1 MINRVV
7 LVGRITRD
15 IDLRKTPNGASVV
28 SFTIACNRRVK
39 QQGQPDADFI
49 NCVAWNRVAD
59 LMAQYL
65 HKGAL
70 IGVEGRIQTRSYDD
84 RDGKRV
90 YVTEVVADSVQFL
103 ESKGASQQTN
113 NNAYAPQNNYG
124 QSYGNSYTNTNY
136 AQPQMGGYMQD
147 EPASSFD
154 NDFGGDTLDIASDDL
169 PF

>member
-7 LVGRITRD
+7 LVGRLTRD

-28 SFTIACNRRVK
+28 QFTIACNRRVT

-49 NCVAWNRVAD
+49 SCVAWNRVAD

-103 ESKGASQQTN
+103 ESKAQSQNRSQ
-113 NNAYAPQNNYG
+113 
-124 QSYGNSYTNTNY
+124 
-136 AQPQMGGYMQD
+136 
-147 EPASSFD
+147 ASSEPSPYDYQTTTNSVDVADDPFA
-154 NDFGGDTLDIASDDL
+154 DFGDSVSIDDNFLD
-169 PF
+169 

>member
-7 LVGRITRD
+7 LVGRLTKE

-39 QQGQPDADFI
+39 QAGQPDADFI

-59 LMAQYL
+59 LMSQYL

-84 RDGKRV
+84 KDGKRV
-90 YVTEVVADSVQFL
+90 YVTEIIADSVQFL
-103 ESKGASQQTN
+103 DSKNAGQQQKAYGSQPTYDQGGF
-113 NNAYAPQNNYG
+113 APQ
-124 QSYGNSYTNTNY
+124 S
-136 AQPQMGGYMQD
+136 QPQSSGFAQD
-147 EPASSFD
+147 EQDSSFD
-154 NDFGGDTLDIASDDL
+154 KEFAADTLDIASDDL

>member
-15 IDLRKTPNGASVV
+15 IELRKTPNGASVV
-28 SFTIACNRRVK
+28 SFTIACNRRSK
-39 QQGQPDADFI
+39 QEGQPDADFI

-65 HKGAL
+65 NKGAL

-84 RDGKRV
+84 KDGKRV
-90 YVTEVVADSVQFL
+90 YVTEVVAESVQFL
-103 ESKGASQQTN
+103 ESKNANQGQQ
-113 NNAYAPQNNYG
+113 
-124 QSYGNSYTNTNY
+124 QSYQSQSYS
-136 AQPQMGGYMQD
+136 QPASSHTSGYTQD
-147 EPASSFD
+147 ANNSSFD
-154 NDFGGDTLDIASDDL
+154 NEFAGDTLDIASDDL

>member
-1 MINRVV
+1 MINKVV
-7 LVGRITRD
+7 LVGRLTRD

-28 SFTIACNRRVK
+28 QFTTACNRRVK
-39 QQGQPDADFI
+39 VQGQAEADFI
-49 NCVAWNRVAD
+49 NCVAWNKVAE

-70 IGVEGRIQTRSYDD
+70 IGIEGRIQTRSYDD

-103 ESKGASQQTN
+103 ESKGNNTQTQQN
-113 NNAYAPQNNYG
+113 EAYEPQENEGYEEAYG
-124 QSYGNSYTNTNY
+124 L
-136 AQPQMGGYMQD
+136 
-147 EPASSFD
+147 
-154 NDFGGDTLDIASDDL
+154 DFVSDDL